1 MRDSMKKL
9 FAACAVVM
17 ALSPLQAAAQTVEMG
32 SASVTETTEFNPHWF
47 MQLQAGA
54 GYTIGEA
61 KEFKDLVSPAA
72 AIYAGYQ
79 FNPTI
84 GLRFGVSG
92 WQARGAWVAPAANY
106 KFNYIQPNVDFML
119 SLTNLF
125 CGFNPDRVLDFYG
138 FVGFGGA
145 IGFHNNEANE
155 LAAKGCNF
163 LKLWSG
169 TKFFPGARAGLG
181 LNINVSPTVA
191 INVEANANML
201 PDKFNSKKGS
211 AMDWQYNA
219 LVGITYHF
227 GGRAKKQ
234 VIVQEE
240 VIAEPIPEPVAEP
253 APAPKPEPKPEP
265 KPVVKPTPMTQDV
278 FFTINSS
285 FIRKSEQAKVDAIV
299 EYMKAN
305 PETKVVVTGYA
316 DKETGTA
323 SYNLKLSQ
331 RRAESVKAALEK
343 AGIAADRITAES
355 KGDTVQPFE
364 GMTKNR
370 VAIAIAQ

>member
-1 MRDSMKKL
+1 MKKL

-17 ALSPLQAAAQTVEMG
+17 ALSPLQAAAQTVVAG
-32 SASVTETTEFNPHWF
+32 SATVVETNEFKPHWY
-47 MQLQAGA
+47 MQLQVGGA
-54 GYTIGEA
+54 YTIGES
-61 KEFKDLVSPAA
+61 KKFKDLISPAA
-72 AIYAGYQ
+72 AAYAGYQ
-79 FNPTI
+79 FNPAI
-84 GLRFGVSG
+84 GLRLGVSG
-92 WQARGAWVAPAANY
+92 WQARGGWASPDVNY
-106 KFNYIQPNVDFML
+106 KFNYIQPNIDFVL

-155 LAAKGCNF
+155 LNAKYDLNYQ
-163 LKLWSG
+163 KLWDG
-169 TKFFPGARAGLG
+169 TKFFPAGRAGLG
-181 LNINVSPTVA
+181 VNFNLSRSFA

-211 AMDWQYNA
+211 SMDWQYNA
-219 LVGITYHF
+219 LVGVTYHF
-227 GGRAKKQ
+227 GGRTKKQ
-234 VIVQEE
+234 IVIQEEE
-240 VIAEPIPEPVAEP
+240 VIEEP
-253 APAPKPEPKPEP
+253 APAPVVEQPAPKPEPKPEP
-265 KPVVKPTPMTQDV
+265 APVVKPTPMTQDV

-285 FIRKSEQAKVDAIV
+285 FIRKSEQPKVAAIV
-299 EYMKAN
+299 EYMNAN

-323 SYNLKLSQ
+323 PYNMKLSQ
-331 RRAESVKAALEK
+331 RRADSVKAALVK
-343 AGIAADRITAES
+343 AGIAADRITAEA